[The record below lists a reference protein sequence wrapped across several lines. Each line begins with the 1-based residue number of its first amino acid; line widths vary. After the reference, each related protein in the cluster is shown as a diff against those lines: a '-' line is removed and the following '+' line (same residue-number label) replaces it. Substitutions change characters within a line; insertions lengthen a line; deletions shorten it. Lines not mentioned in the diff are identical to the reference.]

1 MRIDPR
7 ARVPIDALRLA
18 AMKTVALARRCTAL
32 LAMLAGPASAHTGNV
47 TPHGFISIFRD
58 EIGVQPAE
66 LWRAI
71 TQLPR
76 WWSSSHT
83 HSGQAANLSL
93 DVQAGGCWCERWGDG
108 QSVEHGRVV
117 LVMPQRT
124 LRVYAN
130 LGPLQELPVRGVL
143 TFTIAMQ
150 ESKTIL
156 RLTYRVSGP
165 PDAGLDKLAPLVDQV
180 IGEQFKRLKSLAET
194 GRPE

>member
-1 MRIDPR
+1 
-7 ARVPIDALRLA
+7 
-18 AMKTVALARRCTAL
+18 MKTLAWARCSAVVLVALAAPAL
-32 LAMLAGPASAHTGNV
+32 AKTGNV

-58 EIGVQPAE
+58 EMAVQPAE
-66 LWRAI
+66 LWSAI

-83 HSGQAANLSL
+83 YSGLASNLSL
-93 DVQAGGCWCERWGDG
+93 DVQAGGCWCERWGEG

-130 LGPLQELPVRGVL
+130 LGPLQELPVHGVL

-150 ESKTIL
+150 ESKTVL
-156 RLTYRVSGP
+156 RMTYRVSGP
-165 PDAGLDKLAPLVDQV
+165 PEAGLDKLAPVIDQV
-180 IGEQFKRLKSLAET
+180 MGEQFKRLKSLAET